1 MTSALNKYAF
11 NNVSIKMS
19 LDCLK
24 VFFFNIYSNSCIV
37 LMGIRA
43 YRTCILD
50 LWAWILKKH
59 HRYFY
64 NVDLEKSLYTD
75 L

>member
-43 YRTCILD
+43 Y
-50 LWAWILKKH
+50 KNM
-59 HRYFY
+59 YFGS
-64 NVDLEKSLYTD
+64 VSLNFKETPQIF